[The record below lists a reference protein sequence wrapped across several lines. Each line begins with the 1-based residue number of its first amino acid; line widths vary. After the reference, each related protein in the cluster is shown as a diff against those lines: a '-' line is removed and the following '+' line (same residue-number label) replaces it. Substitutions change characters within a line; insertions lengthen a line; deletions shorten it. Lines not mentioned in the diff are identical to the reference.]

1 MHASFDHGGRVGEEG
16 AVVIREYL
24 RLVMKDPRLTSEDLR
39 IEGIVVFSLLHTVL
53 YK

>member
-24 RLVMKDPRLTSEDLR
+24 RLVMKDPRLTSLR